1 MITLTLKGTRDYWYH
16 PGLVRLIQNRT
27 GWSEGQTKNFLAA
40 NEQVNF
46 NRLQKRQAAE
56 ILDELEGLGFVI
68 SLAEKKQT
76 LTASLAIPFENDL
89 GAVRQQLGEL
99 LLRVKKLEESRGQAP
114 ERVSIKESPV
124 YQELWKNANQDKPG
138 PENETRESRAG
149 SVGESNIGKYWLSR
163 IGIFTLVL
171 GIGLFISYSFQFI
184 GAFGKVAT
192 GIAIGVFLVGSANF
206 MARYEAYRRWA
217 MAMIGGGWAIL
228 YFTVYAAHNV
238 AATRVITDPYLG
250 FVCLIAVIIGSV
262 SQSLRYKSAVL
273 VFFSYF
279 LGFVA
284 ITMGGVSFYTLA
296 ASFLIGLSVVVV
308 TQKTGWNWLA
318 LLGLAAVYLVHY
330 FWLEPSLYWL
340 NEGWPGQESVWDALA
355 LPWAGNEWKI
365 YPLNGL
371 EKSVFH
377 QAFLVLYWVLFT
389 CMGFF
394 GKEETGKDI
403 NLRFALLSANN
414 FLFVSS
420 YIHHLHVYYPGHKHL
435 FTFIMSVIFLLLFA
449 VEERSRRKFVADFYL
464 ASSVLL
470 MTLTIPMYFDGP
482 WISYGWSGGA
492 IVLAWLASRYDRRVL
507 TVLAWFLSLLVAWRL
522 VVLDYLEQRILFD
535 FIMPFREAFFAY
547 MGAAVAFF
555 IIAISHQRS
564 QSCREQEKDIAQ
576 NVFMIASAAALGAGF
591 LLGGLRASAS
601 VVWLIEAIGLVYL
614 GIKRKQLP
622 LRVAGLA
629 FLGLSLIRLDAVD
642 CDLGFKRM
650 FADPEIF
657 ARLWAVIWVEVA
669 LISAADWVRR
679 IRLRAAME
687 SWLFPILS
695 VAGAFLIIRYFYDPA
710 VSSWISIIWGAFAF
724 IFIICGFNAREKTYR
739 WIGLGLFVLV
749 LLRLFFH
756 DFSKLETIYRI
767 ISFMGLGA
775 VFIAASFLYSYYSR
789 TLLADSKDQKNDE
802 AFGLKG

>member
-27 GWSEGQTKNFLAA
+27 GWGEGQAKNFLAA
-40 NEQVNF
+40 NDQVNF
-46 NRLQKRQAAE
+46 NRLLKQQAAA
-56 ILDELEGLGFVI
+56 ILDELEGMGFVI

-76 LTASLAIPFENDL
+76 LTASLAIPFEKDL
-89 GAVRQQLGEL
+89 NAVRKQLSGL
-99 LLRVKKLEESRGQAP
+99 LLRVERLEESKGQAP

-124 YQELWKNANQDKPG
+124 YQELWKEGDQDKPG
-138 PENETRESRAG
+138 PENKAWESRAG

-171 GIGLFISYSFQFI
+171 GIGLFISYSFQFV

-192 GIAIGVFLVGSANF
+192 GIAIGVFLVGAANF
-206 MARYEAYRRWA
+206 MARHEAYRRWA

-238 AATRVITDPYLG
+238 AATRVIADPYLG
-250 FVCLIAVIIGSV
+250 FACLIAVIMGSV

-308 TQKTGWNWLA
+308 TKKTGWNWLA

-330 FWLEPSLYWL
+330 FWLEPSLYWV
-340 NEGWPGQESVWDALA
+340 NQGWPGQESVWDALA
-355 LPWAGNEWKI
+355 LPWAGDEWRI

-377 QAFLVLYWVLFT
+377 QAFLVLYWGLFT

-394 GKEETGKDI
+394 GKEETGKDV
-403 NLRFALLSANN
+403 NLRFALLSVNN
-414 FLFVSS
+414 FLFISS

-435 FTFIMSVIFLLLFA
+435 FTFIMSVILLLLFA
-449 VEERSRRKFVADFYL
+449 VEERSRRKFTADFYL

-470 MTLTIPMYFDGP
+470 MALTIPMYFDGP

-492 IVLAWLASRYDRRVL
+492 VVLAWLASRYNRRVL

-535 FIMPFREAFFAY
+535 FIMPFRESFFVY
-547 MGAAVAFF
+547 LGAAVAFLMMAVSF
-555 IIAISHQRS
+555 QRS
-564 QSCREQEKDIAQ
+564 QACREEEKGIVQ
-576 NVFMIASAAALGAGF
+576 NVFMIASAAALGTGF

-601 VVWLIEAIGLVYL
+601 VVWLAEAIGLFYL

-657 ARLWAVIWVEVA
+657 ARLWAVIWTEVA

-679 IRLRAAME
+679 IRLKVVME
-687 SWLFPILS
+687 SWLFPILAS
-695 VAGAFLIIRYFYDPA
+695 AGAFLIIRYFYDPA

-789 TLLADSKDQKNDE
+789 ILLTDSEKLGK
-802 AFGLKG
+802 K